1 MHAGH
6 GDSTWS
12 SDCRYNAEVMSDDI
26 KGFIVEL
33 DLYTRPIGVVG
44 CGVGAAVALQLA
56 QRCPELVRKGGGHM
70 RLCVCGSV
78 EG

>member
-1 MHAGH
+1 
-6 GDSTWS
+6 
-12 SDCRYNAEVMSDDI
+12 MSDDI

-33 DLYTRPIGVVG
+33 DLYTRPIAVVG
-44 CGVGAAVALQLA
+44 CGMGAAVALQLA

-70 RLCVCGSV
+70 RLRLRLRLRLRVCGSV